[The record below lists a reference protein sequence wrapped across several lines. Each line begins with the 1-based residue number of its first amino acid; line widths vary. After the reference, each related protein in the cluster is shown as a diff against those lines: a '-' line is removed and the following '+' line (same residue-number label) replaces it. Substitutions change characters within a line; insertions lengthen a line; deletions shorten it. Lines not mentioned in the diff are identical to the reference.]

1 MKEEQM
7 EEYAVMK
14 EYNQSDEMKKDGN
27 DVDDEVIQMPFNY
40 YSEYFSEEEERE
52 RYNTSLCRVHYTSFI
67 TQADILS
74 QFPSVP
80 PHTTTHSLLVIP
92 SSSPLS
98 SPPSLFSLI
107 HDPSIRSQHDIRVWA
122 LEIGVSV
129 CNILSSLLH
138 TLYGR
143 DDSSSSSSSS
153 SISTSISTPPPQYNL
168 DDLKWMLLNINPYT
182 LFYLSA
188 NEIGLAKLSP
198 EMAVPLLP
206 LCEGRENALGEEKKR
221 WLCGGVYEENCVHA
235 LSLILWEMLTDCV
248 PFSDNTPDRVG
259 KIVCEGGVPDIEVL
273 NGMDERLCQIINE
286 CVMGNGNGRR
296 KMGMDEME
304 SILREYREEVIG
316 GEREMDETLPPDTAE
331 IVIEDSSVE
340 DDV

>member
-1 MKEEQM
+1 M

-92 SSSPLS
+92 SSSPHTTTLLS

-138 TLYGR
+138 TLYGTEEYL
-143 DDSSSSSSSS
+143 SNSSSSSSS
-153 SISTSISTPPPQYNL
+153 SISTS
-168 DDLKWMLLNINPYT
+168 K
-182 LFYLSA
+182 
-188 NEIGLAKLSP
+188 
-198 EMAVPLLP
+198 
-206 LCEGRENALGEEKKR
+206 
-221 WLCGGVYEENCVHA
+221 
-235 LSLILWEMLTDCV
+235 
-248 PFSDNTPDRVG
+248 NTP
-259 KIVCEGGVPDIEVL
+259 
-273 NGMDERLCQIINE
+273 
-286 CVMGNGNGRR
+286 
-296 KMGMDEME
+296 
-304 SILREYREEVIG
+304 
-316 GEREMDETLPPDTAE
+316 LPR
-331 IVIEDSSVE
+331 
-340 DDV
+340 